1 MKNLKSRAFPSFF
14 KDYAPKLIEFFGVW
28 VDWLNEK
35 ENAAYIIDHLSSER
49 DIDAS
54 IDAYKTHIRQKLM
67 ADYPDSIASDL
78 KLLLKNIFYL
88 YNAKSSIKSY
98 DFLFRCLFNSPAIIR
113 YPKDNILRASDGRWI
128 IKKYLLVTG
137 CDVSQ
142 LIKNCMSFCITGY
155 ESGATAYINGSGG
168 KENAF
173 SNSILLAGANGE
185 FTNCEHIYI
194 TNPDTNEIIDTISYK
209 NDNNEEKIIEVSD
222 ICVDYSYEEDTG
234 SWEGQRGFLN
244 TPSIVIQDSHY
255 YQDFSYVI
263 QSTVSIHRW
272 RNLVKNII
280 HPAGLEFFGDLL
292 LSGDDDGDG
301 IGENYVNPMDF
312 LRKWHLFFKM
322 YVFDVSSKISF
333 NEWVRRVNV
342 LAQRHSETQ
351 DAWLYYGKYHQKDGF
366 TNLLVDTANNYF
378 NRSSVLLF
386 RENGTLIH
394 PEIINWGLF
403 EFTEDIDGNTI
414 HGITLNPESHVISGE
429 IHGNSWKPEYEES
442 LIKDNFFVF
451 TTDTAT
457 NQHNQVRGFVVG
469 NEYLRYTKE
478 YPNGEDYLVRDTYI
492 SDVAKRHSPNI
503 IYQINDINGNRV
515 YYVQGNNYITTDH
528 AGDEKVFYIKDNTI
542 VDYSSDMIA
551 FHLTEDGGWVDIRN
565 KKDLFIKET
574 IVNDDGDI
582 LYFIKN
588 NGNIVDL
595 ENNVLYYI
603 NDSVILDNTTK
614 NPKYFIHEDNRVTN
628 TLFYKKNNTLVDVT
642 NEKNILTIEEEY
654 VTDLNGNNV
663 FKVEGS
669 KFIRINN
676 NEVLH
681 LQDNNYVTDDNI
693 VFFTQK
699 FIMNSDDVVI
709 YLINKCRSVTNKQN
723 VKFYFIEDNVIY
735 DINTSKAKYYILE
748 DNTVMDVN
756 GNVNYYIED
765 NVILSLTTNEVIYY
779 IKNYEIAT
787 NNKDYFI
794 INANTLVDNRTGKI
808 SFYVNFDDSL
818 TDIRE
823 QTVSYRIGEYLERWE
838 NLHVE
843 DYITT
848 SKESDYKYNDRSLM
862 KIPDNFVSTKDNMYV
877 IENRSFD
884 HEKIVVYSHSPR
896 DFTHRVFIDRENNKV
911 NIYYTDYTWYDIEK
925 PENPI
930 LDTNLRIDEVTVSNS
945 STERTKI
952 YECESMSGYDENGVE
967 VQLQQTQFTIELP
980 YLVDKENVVLFVN
993 GRRSENFKLKG
1004 NIILIDTED
1013 NDREIVGF
1021 LQENGTVTADR
1032 YGKDFLFL
1040 VSEKEVFV
1048 SNNQVEYFVQ
1058 PSGYITKDFIG
1069 SDIRYKVTPYKV
1081 IRNILGEIRYYLHLN
1096 DTITTDADGK
1106 NVKYYIIDNKVCSD
1120 ANGEVIE
1127 YYLQSDGRIT
1137 KDINGN
1143 NLEYYIEN
1151 KKVVTDL
1158 VGNIKFYW
1166 HYDGKVTTDSSI
1178 NNVVFNSHKTKLIID
1193 KTAVKYFIQ
1202 SNNSVSSDL
1211 LGEDVLYYI
1220 QPDNAITTNY
1230 IIYNSARTH
1239 FDECVLGT
1247 VLSKSETNTAPL
1259 ADFMLLDEI
1268 VVELDN
1274 ATSKGFADI
1283 TLNEFL
1289 YYIYGIQQTRMK
1301 STAELYL
1308 LSPSNAMRQETTPYT
1323 HDKAFIY
1330 NSAVL
1335 SPFGLYNTQI
1345 NHFHI
1350 ADYKDLYDMSIGS
1363 KNWLRNWSKMFNIST
1378 TMNKSRVIS
1387 LTIPAQIHSE
1397 TMDTIFA
1404 RELLDMYNIHDLDTQ
1419 MRDSLLNKNST
1430 LVFDENGML
1439 IDQEKIDWHN
1449 MTVEGSNTLYSLQ
1462 LSPETVYPPNVKPDN
1477 DNYFLFSN
1485 GKKVLDRDRN
1495 REIIFTGVK
1504 TYCYHKDFVAEYYT
1518 GRTDDV
1524 IYLKYNGGTNTSED
1538 KLQDATQETIIELSD
1553 GSAEILKNISFTQ
1566 ILQDKHLYV
1575 MTGEDLITIKTK
1587 LYNVNEDYIL
1597 VFVDGLYT
1605 RNWKYRTNGSIV
1617 LNDKPKQSYEV
1628 YILKPYDYNS
1638 QDMIVRGSNAFTFNN
1653 MRLNPYIRGGETNII
1668 NHNMLITSTDLLFVE
1683 REIKML
1689 SQLKHDMAFLKQ
1701 YFIDNN
1707 YAKPNIMLHYTM
1719 DRLLRDGT
1727 FDIFPYASNK
1737 LSPEFEDIFDDIIK
1751 DENTII
1757 SQISTSKAS
1766 ILSEVFL
1773 SEDETSLIE
1782 NLDITNNVVIDPY
1795 TYETDMIENIN
1806 MNDYIYQKSVISN
1819 TSQEEFLV
1827 GQINILNEVSTSETE
1842 KEIVEDLD
1850 ITNNVVINPI
1860 TYETSSIEE
1869 IGVTDYVYNNKSSIT
1884 TNPENQN
1891 KILIENLNITNE
1903 ISLSESE
1910 TEFIA
1915 ELDITNNIVVDDTTY
1930 ETKPIETVGIND
1942 YAYQMVKDTPQQPS
1956 INDTNKTYITTLE
1969 SKFNRYATM
1978 LFDDAGLLINPM
1990 SITWGVPEFS
2000 LPQLT
2005 NRLTTVCLNGKQPAI
2020 IGEIINTNQAP
2031 SLVGQTTILDEIS
2044 LNDVDTRVIEQ
2055 IDITQDV
2062 LIDPHTYETGLIES
2076 IGTTDYIYH
2085 KISEELCAT
2094 MYSNEDEFIKEN
2106 IFAFVNGKKVYHEDI
2121 EINVNDLCYMISNF
2135 DKYNSSRMKV
2145 VELGSLT
2152 EDDLFMFKNHSLST
2166 VASATG
2172 TDDIIYIEDEVLT
2185 SSYDYFN
2192 QNTEVAYK
2200 ENSGKECIVFQYNPD
2215 DLDAIIEEKL
2225 PTSRNFILPEVGYTK
2240 NNILLFKNGIKSTD
2254 YSITGDIL
2262 KLTGDDIVDTI
2273 EIYVFKKLDY
2283 LFVDD
2288 NKYNQKCYNFIVKNI
2303 KRSIFF

>member
-1 MKNLKSRAFPSFF
+1 MKNLKTRAFPSFF

-98 DFLFRCLFNSPAIIR
+98 DFLFRCLFNSPATIR

-137 CDVSQ
+137 CDTSQ

-263 QSTVSIHRW
+263 QSTVSIHHW

-451 TTDTAT
+451 TTDTAA

-595 ENNVLYYI
+595 KNNVLYYI

-642 NEKNILTIEEEY
+642 NEKNVLTIEEEY

-669 KFIRINN
+669 KFIRISN

-699 FIMNSDDVVI
+699 FIMNSDDEVI

-723 VKFYFIEDNVIY
+723 VKFYFIEDNAIY

-779 IKNYEIAT
+779 IKNYEVAT

-843 DYITT
+843 DYIAT

-862 KIPDNFVSTKDNMYV
+862 KIPDNFVDTKDNMYV

-980 YLVDKENVVLFVN
+980 YPVDKENVVLFVN
-993 GRRSENFKLKG
+993 GRRSENFKLKN

-1013 NDREIVGF
+1013 NEREIVGF
-1021 LQENGTVTADR
+1021 LQDNGTVTADR

-1048 SNNQVEYFVQ
+1048 SNNQVEYFIQ

-1081 IRNILGEIRYYLHLN
+1081 IRNTLGVIRYYLHLN
-1096 DTITTDADGK
+1096 DTITMDADGK

-1193 KTAVKYFIQ
+1193 KTTVKYFIQ

-1211 LGEDVLYYI
+1211 LGEKVLYYI

-1230 IIYNSARTH
+1230 IIYNSSRTH

-1259 ADFMLLDEI
+1259 ADFMLLDEF

-1308 LSPSNAMRQETTPYT
+1308 LSPTNAMRQETTPYT

-1419 MRDSLLNKNST
+1419 MRDSLLNKNSI
-1430 LVFDENGML
+1430 LVFDEDGML

-1485 GKKVLDRDRN
+1485 GKKILDRDRN

-1518 GRTDDV
+1518 GKTDDV
-1524 IYLKYNGGTNTSED
+1524 VYLKYEGGTNTGED

-1737 LSPEFEDIFDDIIK
+1737 LNIE
-1751 DENTII
+1751 
-1757 SQISTSKAS
+1757 
-1766 ILSEVFL
+1766 L
-1773 SEDETSLIE
+1773 DET
-1782 NLDITNNVVIDPY
+1782 NQQP
-1795 TYETDMIENIN
+1795 
-1806 MNDYIYQKSVISN
+1806 
-1819 TSQEEFLV
+1819 
-1827 GQINILNEVSTSETE
+1827 
-1842 KEIVEDLD
+1842 
-1850 ITNNVVINPI
+1850 NP
-1860 TYETSSIEE
+1860 
-1869 IGVTDYVYNNKSSIT
+1869 
-1884 TNPENQN
+1884 
-1891 KILIENLNITNE
+1891 
-1903 ISLSESE
+1903 
-1910 TEFIA
+1910 
-1915 ELDITNNIVVDDTTY
+1915 DTTY
-1930 ETKPIETVGIND
+1930 ISK
-1942 YAYQMVKDTPQQPS
+1942 
-1956 INDTNKTYITTLE
+1956 LE
-1969 SKFNRYATM
+1969 SKFNQNATM
-1978 LFDDAGLLINPM
+1978 LFDEEGLIINPM
-1990 SITWGVPEFS
+1990 SISWGAPEFKI
-2000 LPQLT
+2000 PQFT
-2005 NRLTTVCLNGKQPAI
+2005 DKITAVCLNGMQPAI
-2020 IGEIINTNQAP
+2020 VGDFINTNQVP
-2031 SLVGQTTILDEIS
+2031 LLVGMADILDEIS
-2044 LNDVDTRVIEQ
+2044 LTKLETSIIED

-2062 LIDPHTYETGLIES
+2062 VVDPNSYDTEAIEN
-2076 IGTTDYIYH
+2076 IGTKDYVYS
-2085 KISEELCAT
+2085 KISDEIQNALYA
-2094 MYSNEDEFIKEN
+2094 NEDEFIPEN
-2106 IFAFVNGKKVYHEDI
+2106 VFMFVNGKKV
-2121 EINVNDLCYMISNF
+2121 
-2135 DKYNSSRMKV
+2135 
-2145 VELGSLT
+2145 
-2152 EDDLFMFKNHSLST
+2152 
-2166 VASATG
+2166 
-2172 TDDIIYIEDEVLT
+2172 
-2185 SSYDYFN
+2185 
-2192 QNTEVAYK
+2192 
-2200 ENSGKECIVFQYNPD
+2200 
-2215 DLDAIIEEKL
+2215 
-2225 PTSRNFILPEVGYTK
+2225 
-2240 NNILLFKNGIKSTD
+2240 
-2254 YSITGDIL
+2254 
-2262 KLTGDDIVDTI
+2262 
-2273 EIYVFKKLDY
+2273 
-2283 LFVDD
+2283 
-2288 NKYNQKCYNFIVKNI
+2288 
-2303 KRSIFF
+2303 